1 MNLSDQACGAIMM
14 ALQRAIMDQE
24 DVTSILKKFNFIFDE
39 NDNLKV
45 LNPPSVKVAEEEE
58 PAADA

>member
-24 DVTSILKKFNFIFDE
+24 DVTSILKKFNFIFD
-39 NDNLKV
+39 
-45 LNPPSVKVAEEEE
+45 VKNFI
-58 PAADA
+58 

>member
-24 DVTSILKKFNFIFDE
+24 DVTSILKKFNFIIDE

-45 LNPPSVKVAEEEE
+45 LNPPSVKVAEEELA
-58 PAADA
+58 PDA